1 MNKKLTTYALEL
13 VELDNDPAGLDLFE
27 WEIEEEWLQRAH
39 TIDSY
44 FSKTPEY
51 RLHWA
56 RFELQEIRW
65 LEGFFLQREDYEK
78 CARLLAL
85 QTSWCSRFGL

>member
-44 FSKTPEY
+44 FSETPAD

-56 RFELQEIRW
+56 GLELQELRW
-65 LEGFFLQREDYEK
+65 LESFFLQREDYEK

-85 QTSWCSRFGL
+85 QTSWRSKFGL

>member
-1 MNKKLTTYALEL
+1 MNQKLITYALEL
-13 VELDNDPAGLDLFE
+13 GELDNDPAGLDLFE

-44 FSKTPEY
+44 FSERPAE
-51 RLHWA
+51 RLYWA
-56 RFELQEIRW
+56 RLELEEMRW
-65 LEGFFLQREDYEK
+65 LEGFFLEREDYEK

-85 QTSWCSRFGL
+85 QVEWRHKFGL